1 MARTL
6 RNTTMKVAVD
16 VDYRSLKDV
25 DKHLK
30 DTANE
35 ARHYENTLNK
45 TGKAIKDVDKQQEG
59 LSKQYKHSK
68 DAAESLKNQ
77 VDKGNRSLGEA
88 EKAAEKVSA
97 KNKKLA
103 DSNEEVGR
111 SVERQDRKIKNHANN
126 LSQTSNRLEKLSKKY
141 KDTGKSINEFG
152 REITSTFGKLT
163 LVGGAAV
170 GYSLKKAA
178 DFEQGMKDSEALM
191 SVDEWEQY
199 GNRLSKTVMK
209 LGADTKYSSVE
220 TAQGLQELIKAGVD
234 TQNILSGGLKDSLNL
249 ATAGELDLAKAAET
263 MSTALNSFTNDTS
276 LTSAKAA
283 NLLAGAANASATDV
297 GEMSFALTQS
307 AAVANMVNQSFES
320 TSTALAL
327 LAQNGLKGSDAGTSL
342 KTMLLNLS
350 PQTEAAAKQMEALG
364 LAQTSITNGYN
375 YLVKRGLKPAE
386 ISYDGVVKKLN
397 ELAVVQAGEGASSTK
412 IRKEYD
418 KLVKQSGLVSS
429 VFFTQKGNAKDMKDI
444 FGLLQK
450 SLKGLSEEQKINA
463 LKTMFGTDAIRAA
476 TIASKSGKKG
486 FEDMNSAMQGVTAA
500 DVAKKKMDT
509 LKGSIEY
516 ASGSVETLATDLG
529 TALIPTFNYAAE
541 KVEGLS
547 DWFNGLNKETK
558 ESIAKWGLIAVG
570 ASGAAAGLG
579 IIGLAVGGVISG
591 YGKMIS
597 AGAKLMQWLRGSSG
611 KYATSA
617 KSIDVET
624 AALRRN
630 TSAQIANA
638 EARGTNT
645 GGLRTQTG
653 KSVILD
659 QHGNPISSSTQTNK
673 ASKKSVILDQFGNPI
688 STSSKPPK
696 AIKEPILKP
705 FVTNGKNV
713 GKVGRNGLLKTG
725 GTALKGIGKKIPIL
739 GALIGAGALVAGG
752 REHLGANAGGL
763 AGWSAGA
770 SAGALL
776 GSVIPGVGTV
786 IGGTVGGLA
795 GSYYGEKYGAKG
807 QSWLSKEYAK
817 REKSV
822 LPSKLDFGKDVSKS
836 TASAI
841 NAYEKLNDKATEQLL
856 SLKWSGEKLSKET
869 ASSLKETF
877 NNMGNSISSSMKKSF
892 SNSEKTLSKFV
903 KSSSLSEKEQEKI
916 ITKIKKSH
924 KDQTKEVEKAQNEI
938 NKILTKASKEKRK
951 LTADERKEIN
961 KQQKVMNNAAVRTMS
976 KSAKEQRTIMT
987 MLKNDSS
994 KISAKQAADVVK
1006 QSKHAKDGAVKEA
1019 NKKYKDV
1026 VAAADA
1032 EYKDN
1037 GSISKAQHK
1046 KIIEEAKKTRDEA
1059 IEHAEN
1065 MHTKVVKQA
1074 QLQAS
1079 GHLDAVNWETG
1090 QTLSAFQVWGR
1101 DVSKQHEGV
1110 IKQLNKVLTF
1120 FGKDPIP
1127 LYSTTSAKSSDSKSV
1142 VINNRGNSIASNARG
1157 TNYHPGG
1164 FSVVGEEGPE
1174 LTYTP
1179 YGDAQ
1184 LVGRNGAEIV
1194 DLPRGA
1200 KVLTA
1205 SQTSQMLNGGLSG
1218 IMPGYAKGN
1227 GGSLKDAA
1235 SSVFKTVKGF
1245 ASDAMDFIMHP
1256 VKSTKKLF
1264 NHFGSFIKNDIGP
1277 DRDLG
1282 ITIFKKLGQEVGSGL
1297 KDKLADFMDFGG
1309 LIGGGGG
1316 PVSNKY
1322 GVYDSLFNVAKAIMS
1337 SPLGR
1342 GLVITSGHRP
1352 GDTYDHGRHNAI
1364 DLSGFG
1370 SNGGYKEVA
1379 RWASRLPGVSYT
1391 IGDNTV
1397 FGRKYGDGSKPSWA
1411 TGHMNHVHV
1420 SGMGGGPKKKFAKG
1434 GWKNNFGQV
1443 LVGEEGPELVDLPFG
1458 SHVNNNRKTNEL
1470 LNKNSQP
1477 VINFSPNIT
1486 VNVESKGETTEAA
1499 IERAVNKALEAAFKE
1514 MRGLFDSGVAY

>member
-68 DAAESLKNQ
+68 DAAESLKDQ

-88 EKAAEKVSA
+88 EKAAERVSA

-111 SVERQDRKIKNHANN
+111 SVERQDRKIKNHTNN

-209 LGADTKYSSVE
+209 LGADTRYSSVE

-297 GEMSFALTQS
+297 GEMSFALSQS
-307 AAVANMVNQSFES
+307 AAVANMVSQSFES
-320 TSTALAL
+320 TSTALAV

-350 PQTEAAAKQMEALG
+350 PQTEEAAKQMEALG
-364 LAQTSITNGYN
+364 LAQISITNGYN
-375 YLVKRGLKPAE
+375 YLVKRGLKPTE
-386 ISYDGVVKKLN
+386 ISYDGVVNRLKQ
-397 ELAVVQAGEGASSTK
+397 LAVVQAGEGASSTK

-429 VFFTQKGNAKDMKDI
+429 AFFTQHGKAKDMKQI
-444 FGLLQK
+444 FGLLQT

-476 TIASKSGKKG
+476 TIASKAGKKG
-486 FEDMNSAMQGVTAA
+486 FEDMNGAMQGVTAA

-516 ASGSVETLATDLG
+516 ATGSVETLATDLG

-547 DWFNGLNKETK
+547 DWFNSLNKETK

-570 ASGAAAGLG
+570 ATGAATGIGLLA
-579 IIGLAVGGVISG
+579 LAVGGVVTG
-591 YGKMIS
+591 YGKLLSTGAQLRKWRKGS
-597 AGAKLMQWLRGSSG
+597 AGE
-611 KYATSA
+611 YATSA

-630 TSAQIANA
+630 TSAQLANA
-638 EARGTNT
+638 EARGT
-645 GGLRTQTG
+645 GGTVLTSSIKNGKGVTFLGKAG
-653 KSVILD
+653 KSGL
-659 QHGNPISSSTQTNK
+659 
-673 ASKKSVILDQFGNPI
+673 
-688 STSSKPPK
+688 
-696 AIKEPILKP
+696 
-705 FVTNGKNV
+705 
-713 GKVGRNGLLKTG
+713 GKVGKGGLLKTG
-725 GTALKGIGKKIPIL
+725 TSIGKKVPIL
-739 GALIGAGALVAGG
+739 GTLLGAGLLVAGG
-752 REHLGANAGGL
+752 KENLGSNGGSLAGG
-763 AGWSAGA
+763 AAGA
-770 SAGALL
+770 AAGAAL
-776 GSVIPGVGTV
+776 GSVIPGVGTA
-786 IGGTVGGLA
+786 IGGVVGGIA
-795 GSYYGEKYGAKG
+795 GSIFGEKFGSSAQK
-807 QSWLSKEYAK
+807 SL
-817 REKSV
+817 EKN
-822 LPSKLDFGKDVSKS
+822 LPKVKKTLQDGMKFEGVSKG
-836 TASAI
+836 TVSAI
-841 NAYEKLNDKATEQLL
+841 RQYEKLNDKATEQLL
-856 SLKWSGEKLSKET
+856 SLKWSGKKISKET
-869 ASSLKETF
+869 ADSLKRTF
-877 NNMGNSISSSMKKSF
+877 GEMGDSILSSMKKTF
-892 SNSEKTLSKFV
+892 NNSEKTLSKFV
-903 KSSSLSEKEQEKI
+903 KNSGLSEKEQEKI
-916 ITKIKKSH
+916 IKKMEKNH
-924 KDQTKEVEKAQNEI
+924 VKQRKEVEKAQNQI
-938 NKILTKASKEKRK
+938 NKILSKASKEKRA
-951 LTADERKEIN
+951 LTREEQKEVN
-961 KQQKVMNNAAVRTMS
+961 HYQKVMNSSAVRNLS
-976 KSAKEQRTIMT
+976 KSAKEQRTIMST
-987 MLKNDSS
+987 LKNESS
-994 KISAKQAADVVK
+994 RISAKQATDVVK
-1006 QSKHAKDGAVKEA
+1006 NSKKAKDGAIKEA
-1019 NKKYKDV
+1019 EKKYKAV
-1026 VAAADA
+1026 IAAADA

-1037 GSISKAQHK
+1037 GSISEAQYK
-1046 KIIEEAKKTRDEA
+1046 KIVKEAEKTRDKAKDAAEDMHRKVVNEAKK
-1059 IEHAEN
+1059 
-1065 MHTKVVKQA
+1065 QA
-1074 QLQAS
+1074 KD
-1079 GHLDAVNWETG
+1079 HIKEVDWETG
-1090 QTLSAFQVWGR
+1090 Q
-1101 DVSKQHEGV
+1101 
-1110 IKQLNKVLTF
+1110 VLTKWEKF
-1120 FGKDPIP
+1120 KQSFADIWNGFAGFINKGLKSLGADFSVPTFSTNNTS
-1127 LYSTTSAKSSDSKSV
+1127 YTTSAKAK
-1142 VINNRGNSIASNARG
+1142 VINNQGNSIASNARG

-1164 FSVVGEEGPE
+1164 PSVVGEEGPE
-1174 LTYTP
+1174 LAYTP
-1179 YGDAQ
+1179 YGDAR
-1184 LVGRNGAEIV
+1184 LVGSRGAEIV
-1194 DLPRGA
+1194 DLPRGTR
-1200 KVLTA
+1200 VLTA
-1205 SQTSQMLNGGLSG
+1205 SQTSQMMSGGLKGS
-1218 IMPGYAKGN
+1218 MPGYAKGIGN
-1227 GGSLKDAA
+1227 KVKKVASKAVEFGSKALDFITNPSEAIGNYFKEHSLKSDILGVGTAALSKLKDAA
-1235 SSVFKTVKGF
+1235 ISYVSNKVPF
-1245 ASDAMDFIMHP
+1245 
-1256 VKSTKKLF
+1256 
-1264 NHFGSFIKNDIGP
+1264 
-1277 DRDLG
+1277 
-1282 ITIFKKLGQEVGSGL
+1282 
-1297 KDKLADFMDFGG
+1297 FGG
-1309 LIGGGGG
+1309 GVGGGS
-1316 PVSNKY
+1316 VSNKY
-1322 GVYDSLFNVAKAIMS
+1322 GVYDSLFNVAKTIMS

-1342 GLVITSGHRP
+1342 GLIITSGHRP

-1420 SGMGGGPKKKFAKG
+1420 SGMGGGSKKRFAKG
-1434 GWKNNFGQV
+1434 GWKNNYGQV

-1470 LNKNSQP
+1470 LKGNGQP
-1477 VINFSPNIT
+1477 INIT
-1486 VNVESKGETTEAA
+1486 FNNTFKIEGGSADNVGMSVEQLRKLFEKWQEET
-1499 IERAVNKALEAAFKE
+1499 FKDI
-1514 MRGLFDSGVAY
+1514 RGLFDSGVAY

>member
-1 MARTL
+1 
-6 RNTTMKVAVD
+6 MKVAVD

-68 DAAESLKNQ
+68 EAASSLKDQ
-77 VDKGNRSLGEA
+77 VDKGNRSLTESEKVA
-88 EKAAEKVSA
+88 ERVSA
-97 KNKKLA
+97 KNKRLA
-103 DSNEEVGR
+103 DSNDEVGR
-111 SVERQDRKIKNHANN
+111 SVERQDRKIKNHGNN
-126 LSQTSNRLEKLSKKY
+126 LSETSNRLEKLSNKY
-141 KDTGKSINEFG
+141 KNTGKSINEFG
-152 REITSTFGKLT
+152 REITSTFGKLS
-163 LVGGAAV
+163 LIGGAAI

-220 TAQGLQELIKAGVD
+220 TAKGLQELIKAGVD

-297 GEMSFALTQS
+297 GEMSFALSQS
-307 AAVANMVNQSFES
+307 ATVADMVNQSFES
-320 TSTALAL
+320 TSTALAVM
-327 LAQNGLKGSDAGTSL
+327 AQNGLKGSDAGTSL

-386 ISYDGVVKKLN
+386 ISYDGVVNKLK

-418 KLVKQSGLVSS
+418 KLAKQSGLVSS
-429 VFFTQKGNAKDMKDI
+429 AFFTQQGKAKDMKQI

-450 SLKGLSEEQKINA
+450 SLKGLSEEQRINA
-463 LKTMFGTDAIRAA
+463 LKTMFGTDAVRAA
-476 TIASKSGKKG
+476 TIASKAGKKG
-486 FEDMNSAMQGVTAA
+486 FDDMNSAMQGVTAA

-541 KVEGLS
+541 KVESLS

-570 ASGAAAGLG
+570 ATGAAAGIG
-579 IIGLAVGGVISG
+579 IFALAVSGVVKG

-597 AGAKLMQWLRGSSG
+597 VFAKLRKWKNGSA
-611 KYATSA
+611 KEYATNA

-624 AALRRN
+624 ASLQRN
-630 TSAQIANA
+630 TSAQLANA
-638 EARGTNT
+638 KARGTGN
-645 GGLRTQTG
+645 GSLILNQHG
-653 KSVILD
+653 KPISSSSESGKTSKKPVILD
-659 QHGNPISSSTQTNK
+659 QYGK
-673 ASKKSVILDQFGNPI
+673 PI
-688 STSSKPPK
+688 STSTQTAKKIQEPISKPF
-696 AIKEPILKP
+696 I
-705 FVTNGKNV
+705 TNGKNI
-713 GKVGRNGLLKTG
+713 GKVGKSGLLRTG
-725 GTALKGIGKKIPIL
+725 GTALKGVGKRIPIL
-739 GALIGAGALVAGG
+739 GTLLGAGLLFAGG
-752 REHLGANAGGL
+752 KENLGSNGGSLAGG
-763 AGWSAGA
+763 AAGA
-770 SAGALL
+770 AAGAAL
-776 GSVIPGVGTV
+776 GSVVPGVGTA
-786 IGGTVGGLA
+786 IGGVVGGIA
-795 GSYYGEKYGAKG
+795 GSIFGEKFGASIQKSLTKESSKYQKSAISTGVELGKG
-807 QSWLSKEYAK
+807 
-817 REKSV
+817 
-822 LPSKLDFGKDVSKS
+822 VSKG
-836 TASAI
+836 TATAI
-841 NAYEKLNDKATEQLL
+841 NQYEKLNDKATEQLL
-856 SLKWSGEKLSKET
+856 SLKWSGKKLSKET
-869 ASSLKETF
+869 ASTLKETF
-877 NNMGNSISSSMKKSF
+877 NDMGNSISSSMKKSF

-916 ITKIKKSH
+916 ITKMKKSH
-924 KDQTKEVEKAQNEI
+924 KDQRKEVEKAQKEI
-938 NKILTKASKEKRK
+938 NKILSKASKEKRA
-951 LTADERKEIN
+951 LTKEEQKDVN
-961 KQQKVMNNAAVRTMS
+961 HYQKVMNNAAVRTMS

-1019 NKKYKDV
+1019 EKKYKAV

-1090 QTLSAFQVWGR
+1090 QTLTAFQVWGR
-1101 DVSKQHEGV
+1101 DVSRQHEGV
-1110 IKQLNKVLTF
+1110 IKMLNKVLTF

-1127 LYSTTSAKSSDSKSV
+1127 LYSTTSAKSSGNKSV

-1235 SSVFKTVKGF
+1235 SSVFNTVKGF

-1264 NHFGSFIKNDIGP
+1264 NHFGGLIKNDIGP
-1277 DRDLG
+1277 DKDLG
-1282 ITIFKKLGQEVGSGL
+1282 ITIFNKLGQEVGAGL

-1397 FGRKYGDGSKPSWA
+1397 FGRKYGDGSKPGWA

-1420 SGMGGGPKKKFAKG
+1420 SGMGGGSKKRFAKG

>member
-263 MSTALNSFTNDTS
+263 MSTALNLFTNDTS

-297 GEMSFALTQS
+297 GEMSFALSQS
-307 AAVANMVNQSFES
+307 AAVANMVSQSFES
-320 TSTALAL
+320 TSTALAV

-350 PQTEAAAKQMEALG
+350 PQTEEAAKQMEALG
-364 LAQTSITNGYN
+364 LAQISITNGYN
-375 YLVKRGLKPAE
+375 YLVKRGLKPTE
-386 ISYDGVVKKLN
+386 ISYDGVVNRLKQ
-397 ELAVVQAGEGASSTK
+397 LAVVQAGEGASSTK

-429 VFFTQKGNAKDMKDI
+429 AFFTQHGKAKDMKQI
-444 FGLLQK
+444 FGLLQT

-476 TIASKSGKKG
+476 TIASKAGKKG
-486 FEDMNSAMQGVTAA
+486 FEDMNGAMQGVTAA

-516 ASGSVETLATDLG
+516 ATGSVETLATDLG

-547 DWFNGLNKETK
+547 DWFNSLNKETK

-570 ASGAAAGLG
+570 ATGAATGIGLLA
-579 IIGLAVGGVISG
+579 LAVGGAVTG
-591 YGKMIS
+591 YGKLLS
-597 AGAKLMQWLRGSSG
+597 AGAQLRKWRKGSAG
-611 KYATSA
+611 EYATSA

-630 TSAQIANA
+630 TSAQLANA
-638 EARGTNT
+638 EARGT
-645 GGLRTQTG
+645 GGTVLTSSTKNGKEVTFLGKAG
-653 KSVILD
+653 KSGL
-659 QHGNPISSSTQTNK
+659 
-673 ASKKSVILDQFGNPI
+673 
-688 STSSKPPK
+688 
-696 AIKEPILKP
+696 
-705 FVTNGKNV
+705 
-713 GKVGRNGLLKTG
+713 GKVGKGGLLKTG
-725 GTALKGIGKKIPIL
+725 TSIGKKIPIL
-739 GALIGAGALVAGG
+739 GTLLGAGLLVAGG
-752 REHLGANAGGL
+752 KENLGSNGGSLAGG
-763 AGWSAGA
+763 AAGA
-770 SAGALL
+770 AAGAAL
-776 GSVIPGVGTV
+776 GSVIPGVGTA
-786 IGGTVGGLA
+786 IGGVVGGIA
-795 GSYYGEKYGAKG
+795 GSIFGEKFGASAQK
-807 QSWLSKEYAK
+807 SL
-817 REKSV
+817 EKN
-822 LPSKLDFGKDVSKS
+822 LPKVKKSLKDGLNFEGVSKG
-836 TASAI
+836 TTSAI
-841 NAYEKLNDKATEQLL
+841 KAYEKLNTKASEQLNL
-856 SLKWSGEKLSKET
+856 LYYRGQKVSTKTADSLIDTYGKMANTIEKSMET
-869 ASSLKETF
+869 KFGKTT
-877 NNMGNSISSSMKKSF
+877 
-892 SNSEKTLSKFV
+892 KTLSSFIKE
-903 KSSSLSEKEQEKI
+903 SGLSEKEQKLILKNMDTNHKARENLVR
-916 ITKIKKSH
+916 KS
-924 KDQTKEVEKAQNEI
+924 QSRI
-938 NKILTKASKEKRK
+938 NRILKRAAKEKRQI
-951 LTADERKEIN
+951 TEEERQEIN
-961 KQQKVMNNAAVRTMS
+961 QEQEKMRSSAVKTLS

-987 MLKNDSS
+987 MLKNESGR
-994 KISAKQAADVVK
+994 ISAKQAANIVK
-1006 QSKHAKDGAVKEA
+1006 QSKKAKDAAIKEA
-1019 NKKYKDV
+1019 EKKYKAV
-1026 VAAADA
+1026 IVAADT

-1037 GSISKAQHK
+1037 KSITKKQYEAIKDNAEKARDAAKDAAKDMHK
-1046 KIIEEAKKTRDEA
+1046 NVVNEAKKQAE
-1059 IEHAEN
+1059 EH
-1065 MHTKVVKQA
+1065 VKEV
-1074 QLQAS
+1074 
-1079 GHLDAVNWETG
+1079 DWETG
-1090 QTLSAFQVWGR
+1090 QVLTKWDKFKQGLAGVWNGIA
-1101 DVSKQHEGV
+1101 GF
-1110 IKQLNKVLTF
+1110 LNKGLKALGSDASIPTF
-1120 FGKDPIP
+1120 STNNTS
-1127 LYSTTSAKSSDSKSV
+1127 YTTSAKSK
-1142 VINNRGNSIASNARG
+1142 VINNQGNSIASNARG

-1164 FSVVGEEGPE
+1164 PSVVGEEGPE
-1174 LTYTP
+1174 LAYTP
-1179 YGDAQ
+1179 YGDAR
-1184 LVGRNGAEIV
+1184 LVGSKGAEIV
-1194 DLPRGA
+1194 DLPRGTR
-1200 KVLTA
+1200 VLTA
-1205 SQTSQMLNGGLSG
+1205 SQTSQMMSGGLKGS
-1218 IMPGYAKGN
+1218 MPGYAKGIGN
-1227 GGSLKDAA
+1227 KVKNVASKAVEFGSKALDFITNPSEAIGNYIKEHSLKSDILGVGTAALSKLKDAA
-1235 SSVFKTVKGF
+1235 ISYVTNKIPF
-1245 ASDAMDFIMHP
+1245 
-1256 VKSTKKLF
+1256 
-1264 NHFGSFIKNDIGP
+1264 
-1277 DRDLG
+1277 
-1282 ITIFKKLGQEVGSGL
+1282 
-1297 KDKLADFMDFGG
+1297 FGG
-1309 LIGGGGG
+1309 GVGGGS
-1316 PVSNKY
+1316 VSNKY
-1322 GVYDSLFNVAKAIMS
+1322 GVYDSLFNVAKTIMS

-1342 GLVITSGHRP
+1342 GLIITSGHRP

-1397 FGRKYGDGSKPSWA
+1397 FGRKYGDGSKPGWA

-1420 SGMGGGPKKKFAKG
+1420 SGMGGSPKKRFATG

-1470 LNKNSQP
+1470 LNKKGET
-1477 VINFSPNIT
+1477 VIHFSPQIT
-1486 VNVESKGETTEAA
+1486 VNVETKDETTESA